1 MPEPEYPL
9 TSVGR
14 DCEAVT
20 ELDTT
25 TLAAMLP
32 DDVRGL
38 CQRLSDAGFR
48 SWVVGGCVRD
58 ELLADI
64 RSQATGQDVLSTRND
79 WDIATD
85 AHPKQVMKLFRRVIP
100 TGIQHGTVTVLIGDS
115 GYEVTTLRGETSYS
129 DGRRPDSVY
138 FVDDIVADLARRD
151 FTINAIAYDPLEDRL
166 IDPFDGAGDLVR
178 HRLRA
183 VGDAAER
190 FAEDG
195 LRVLRAARFHATL
208 EVEIDPDTARAI
220 EPSLDSYRKVSPERI
235 REEWVKAMKARTPS
249 RAFEVMRE
257 HGMLAITAPELL
269 ESVDCEQNRYH
280 AYDVWTHTL
289 RCMDGCPPSPV
300 LRLAGLLH
308 DIGKPRSR
316 QWTEA
321 SADYTFYEH
330 ERIGAEMSDPLLARL
345 RFSTEERQRIVEL
358 VRHHLIC
365 YEPSWGD
372 AAVRRWIRRVGRG
385 LIEDLF
391 TLNHADILAKGR
403 DPAEDLAR
411 AAELRERVEQALSAG
426 AALTVRDLA
435 IGGRDLIALGLEPGP
450 LLGRILQSL
459 LEEVLDNPD
468 RNERDVL
475 LDRAREL
482 AQTDAQHS

>member
-1 MPEPEYPL
+1 M
-9 TSVGR
+9 
-14 DCEAVT
+14 T

-38 CQRLSDAGFR
+38 CRRLRDSGFR
-48 SWVVGGCVRD
+48 SWIVGGCVRD

-64 RSQATGQDVLSTRND
+64 RSRASGQDVLSTRND

-85 AHPKQVMKLFRRVIP
+85 AHPEQVMNLFRRVVP
-100 TGIQHGTVTVLIGDS
+100 TGIKHGTVTVLIGDN
-115 GYEVTTLRGETSYS
+115 GYEVTTLRGETTYS

-178 HRLRA
+178 HLLRA
-183 VGDAAER
+183 VGDAAAR

-208 EVEIDPDTARAI
+208 EVAIDPATAQAI

-235 REEWVKAMKARTPS
+235 REEWVKSMKARAPS
-249 RAFEVMRE
+249 RAFDVMRQ
-257 HGMLAITAPELL
+257 HGMLTITAPELL
-269 ESVDCEQNRYH
+269 ESVDCEQNRHH
-280 AYDVWTHTL
+280 AYDVWTHAM

-300 LRLAGLLH
+300 LRIAGLLH
-308 DIGKPRSR
+308 DVGKPRSR
-316 QWTEA
+316 QWNED
-321 SADYTFYEH
+321 SADYTFYDH
-330 ERIGAEMSDPLLARL
+330 ESIGAEMSDPLLSRL
-345 RFSTEERQRIVEL
+345 RFSTEERQRIVAL
-358 VRHHLIC
+358 VRHHLVC
-365 YEPSWGD
+365 YEPSWTD
-372 AAVRRWIRRVGRG
+372 AAVRRWIRRVGPD
-385 LIEDLF
+385 LIEDLMA
-391 TLNHADILAKGR
+391 LNHADILAKGR
-403 DPAEDLAR
+403 DPEADLAR
-411 AAELRERVEQALSAG
+411 SAELAERVEQALAAG

-435 IGGRDLIALGLEPGP
+435 IGGRELIGELGLEPGP

-459 LEEVLDNPD
+459 LEEVTDDPA
-468 RNERDVL
+468 RNEREAL
-475 LDRAREL
+475 LQRAREL
-482 AQTDAQHS
+482 ARADEPIG